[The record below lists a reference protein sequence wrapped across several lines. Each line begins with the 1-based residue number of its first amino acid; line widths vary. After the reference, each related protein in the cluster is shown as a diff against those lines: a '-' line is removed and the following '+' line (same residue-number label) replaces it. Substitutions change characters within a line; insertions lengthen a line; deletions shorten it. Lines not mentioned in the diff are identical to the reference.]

1 MKSVV
6 YYHALTDQMVLHV
19 PSANTIVS
27 EDWHGWVSR
36 LEIKRVVASGVLIR
50 IGYL

>member
-1 MKSVV
+1 MKSTV
-6 YYHALTDQMVLHV
+6 YYNTLIEELVLHI